1 MIIKLIEAGGFAGL
15 KKTAEEDLS
24 AYSDAVKEAVKK
36 IFDAPPKAAPRSPA
50 RDKEQ
55 RFLEWE
61 GKVVPV
67 ADIEPDTALQDL
79 LKRLQKNLN
88 P

>member
-1 MIIKLIEAGGFAGL
+1 MIVKLIEAGGFAGL

-24 AYSDAVKEAVKK
+24 AYPDAVKEAVKK
-36 IFDAPPKAAPRSPA
+36 VFDAPPKATPRSPV

-55 RFLEWE
+55 RFLEWD
-61 GKVVPV
+61 GKVVPL
-67 ADIEPDTALQDL
+67 ADVKADKALQDL
-79 LKRLQKNLN
+79 LKRLQKNLS